1 MYESKIESG
10 QNQNSRHLDGEV
22 SHVVRASERAADT
35 SSMHFLGE
43 KETQICYSSPRYM
56 ATGNINV
63 MASGL
68 ADLDKLLQSLG
79 E

>member
-1 MYESKIESG
+1 MNRKSNQGKTKTVVTSTEKFLTSSYE
-10 QNQNSRHLDGEV
+10 
-22 SHVVRASERAADT
+22 RARAADT